1 MANACQPSAIRHLL
15 LAIGQMGVAM
25 RIAVDAMGGD
35 FAPQAIV
42 EGAVDAA
49 RAFGIEIVLVGQ
61 RAKVERE
68 LARHDPGDLRLEIA
82 DAPDAI
88 AFNEQPA
95 IAVKTRKGLS
105 MRVMSDLVL
114 EGRADA
120 CLTMGHTGAAFVAG
134 TLVFGRIEG
143 IARPAVGVWLLGLQ
157 PNTFII
163 DVGANVDCKPEYLLH
178 FALMGSVFMERV
190 RGVPNPRV
198 ALLAN
203 GAEDNKGN
211 ALVQAA
217 FPLLKASG
225 LNFIGNVEGYDI
237 PTAKANVIVTDAL
250 AGNVVLKYTES
261 LSEHLLNLADAE
273 LAARLSG
280 DSMEK
285 ARLVIRDLRL
295 RADYAETGAM
305 PLLGVNHLIFIGHGR
320 ANAKATKSAIG
331 EVIRAVDAKLVDAI
345 REGLKTIDKTPG

>member
-1 MANACQPSAIRHLL
+1 
-15 LAIGQMGVAM
+15 M

-49 RAFGIEIVLVGQ
+49 RAFDVEIILVGQ
-61 RAKVERE
+61 RAAVERE
-68 LARHDPGDLRLEIA
+68 LARYDARGLRLELV

-88 AFNEQPA
+88 AFDEPPA

-105 MRVMSDLVL
+105 TRVMCDLVL

-120 CLTMGHTGAAFVAG
+120 CLTMGHTGAALVAG
-134 TLVFGRIEG
+134 TLTFGRIEG

-157 PNTFII
+157 PNTFLI
-163 DVGANVDCKPEYLLH
+163 DIGANVDCKPEYLLQ
-178 FALMGSVFMERV
+178 FALMGSVFMERE
-190 RGVPNPRV
+190 RGIKNPRV

-217 FPLLKASG
+217 FPLIKASG

-237 PTAKANVIVTDAL
+237 PTGKANVIVTDAF
-250 AGNVVLKYTES
+250 AGNIVLKYTES
-261 LSEHLLNLADAE
+261 LSEHLLNLADAG
-273 LAARLSG
+273 LKDLPAPAL
-280 DSMEK
+280 EK
-285 ARLVIRDLRL
+285 ARGVIQELRR
-295 RADYAETGAM
+295 RADYAETGAV
-305 PLLGVNHLIFIGHGR
+305 PLLGVNHLILIGHGR
-320 ANAKATKSAIG
+320 ASAKATKSAIG
-331 EVIRAVDAKLVDAI
+331 EAVGAVNAKLVEAI
-345 REGLKTIDKTPG
+345 REGLKAINQRLN

>member
-1 MANACQPSAIRHLL
+1 
-15 LAIGQMGVAM
+15 M

-49 RAFGIEIVLVGQ
+49 REFDAEVILVGQ
-61 RAKVERE
+61 RAAVERE
-68 LARHDPGDLRLEIA
+68 LSKHQTRGAKIEVV

-95 IAVKTRKGLS
+95 LAVKTRKGLS
-105 MRVMSDLVL
+105 MRVMCDLVL
-114 EGRADA
+114 EKRADA
-120 CLTMGHTGAAFVAG
+120 CLTMGHTGAALVAG
-134 TLVFGRIEG
+134 PLMFGRIEG
-143 IARPAVGVWLLGLQ
+143 IARPAVGVWLFGLQ
-157 PNTFII
+157 PKTFLI
-163 DVGANVDCKPEYLLH
+163 DVGANVDCKPEYLVH
-178 FALMGSVFMERV
+178 FALMGSVFMERM
-190 RGVPNPRV
+190 RGIKNPRV

-211 ALVQAA
+211 ALVHDT

-237 PTAKANVIVTDAL
+237 PTGKANVIVTDAF
-250 AGNVVLKYTES
+250 AGNIALKYTES

-273 LAARLSG
+273 LAARLS
-280 DSMEK
+280 DDALAK
-285 ARLVIRDLRL
+285 ARLVIGDLRL
-295 RADYAETGAM
+295 RADYAETGAI

-320 ANAKATKSAIG
+320 ANAKATKNAIN
-331 EVIRAVDAKLVDAI
+331 EAMRAVDTKLIDAI
-345 REGLKTIDKTPG
+345 RAGLKMLGGGARE

>member
-1 MANACQPSAIRHLL
+1 
-15 LAIGQMGVAM
+15 M

-49 RAFGIEIVLVGQ
+49 RAFDIEIILVGQ
-61 RAKVERE
+61 RAAVERE
-68 LARHDPGDLRLEIA
+68 LAKHDARGLKLQVV

-88 AFNEQPA
+88 AFNEPPA
-95 IAVKTRKGLS
+95 LAVKTRKGLS
-105 MRVMSDLVL
+105 MRVMCDLVL
-114 EGRADA
+114 AGRADA
-120 CLTMGHTGAAFVAG
+120 CLTMGHTGAALVAG
-134 TLVFGRIEG
+134 LLTFGRIEG
-143 IARPAVGVWLLGLQ
+143 IARPAVGVWLFGLQ
-157 PNTFII
+157 PKTFLI

-190 RGVPNPRV
+190 RGIPNPRV

-237 PTAKANVIVTDAL
+237 PTGKANVIVTDAF

-273 LAARLSG
+273 LGARLSG
-280 DSMEK
+280 DVLAK
-285 ARLVIRDLRL
+285 AREVTADLRL
-295 RADYAETGAM
+295 RADYAETGAI
-305 PLLGVNHLIFIGHGR
+305 PLLGVNHLMLIGHGR

-331 EVIRAVDAKLVDAI
+331 EAMRAVDAKLVDAI
-345 REGLKTIDKTPG
+345 REGLKMIDKSSGSA

>member
-1 MANACQPSAIRHLL
+1 
-15 LAIGQMGVAM
+15 M

-42 EGAVDAA
+42 QGAVDAA
-49 RAFGIEIVLVGQ
+49 RAFDVEILLVGQ
-61 RAKVERE
+61 RAAVERE
-68 LARHDPGDLRLEIA
+68 LGKHATRGSAMRIEIV
-82 DAPDAI
+82 DAPEVI

-105 MRVMSDLVL
+105 MRVMCDLVL
-114 EGRADA
+114 AGNADA
-120 CLTMGHTGAAFVAG
+120 CLTMGHTGAVLVAG
-134 TLVFGRIEG
+134 TLMFGRIEG
-143 IARPAVGVWLLGLQ
+143 IARPAVGVWLFGLQ
-157 PNTFII
+157 PNTFLI
-163 DVGANVDCKPEYLLH
+163 DMGTNVDCKPEYLLH

-190 RGVPNPRV
+190 RGIANPRV

-217 FPLLKASG
+217 FPLLKKSG

-237 PTAKANVIVTDAL
+237 PTGKANVIVTDAY
-250 AGNVVLKYTES
+250 AGNIVLKYTES
-261 LSEHLLNLADAE
+261 LSEHLMNLVDDG
-273 LAARLSG
+273 LAAQFAG
-280 DSMEK
+280 DALEK
-285 ARLVIRDLRL
+285 AKSVTRALRL
-295 RADYAETGAM
+295 RADYAETGAV

-331 EVIRAVDAKLVDAI
+331 EAIRAVDAKLVEAI
-345 REGLKTIDKTPG
+345 REGLKTIDKSAS

>member
-1 MANACQPSAIRHLL
+1 
-15 LAIGQMGVAM
+15 M

-42 EGAVDAA
+42 QGAVDAA
-49 RAFGIEIVLVGQ
+49 RAFDVEILLVGQ
-61 RAKVERE
+61 RAAVERE
-68 LARHDPGDLRLEIA
+68 LAKHATRGAKIEIV

-95 IAVKTRKGLS
+95 LAVKTRKGLS
-105 MRVMSDLVL
+105 MRVMCDLVL
-114 EGRADA
+114 AGRADA
-120 CLTMGHTGAAFVAG
+120 CLTMGHTGAALVAG

-143 IARPAVGVWLLGLQ
+143 IARPAVGVWLFGLQ
-157 PNTFII
+157 PKTFLI

-178 FALMGSVFMERV
+178 FALMGSVFMERM

-211 ALVQAA
+211 SLVHDT

-237 PTAKANVIVTDAL
+237 PTGKANVIVTDAF

-261 LSEHLLNLADAE
+261 LSEHLMNLADAE

-280 DSMEK
+280 DALAK
-285 ARLVIRDLRL
+285 AREVTADLRL
-295 RADYAETGAM
+295 RADYAETGAI

-331 EVIRAVDAKLVDAI
+331 EVMRAVDAKLVDAI
-345 REGLKTIDKTPG
+345 REGLKVLGRGAGEQRSGGEERKGN

>member
-1 MANACQPSAIRHLL
+1 
-15 LAIGQMGVAM
+15 M

-42 EGAVDAA
+42 QGAVDAA
-49 RAFGIEIVLVGQ
+49 RAFDVEILLVGQ
-61 RAKVERE
+61 RAAVERE
-68 LARHDPGDLRLEIA
+68 LGKHATRGSAMRIEIV
-82 DAPDAI
+82 DAPEVI

-105 MRVMSDLVL
+105 MRVMCDLVL
-114 EGRADA
+114 AGNADA
-120 CLTMGHTGAAFVAG
+120 CLTMGHTGAALVAG
-134 TLVFGRIEG
+134 TLMFGRIEG
-143 IARPAVGVWLLGLQ
+143 IARPAVGVWLFGLQ
-157 PNTFII
+157 PNTFLI
-163 DVGANVDCKPEYLLH
+163 DMGTNVDCKPEYLLH

-190 RGVPNPRV
+190 RGIANPRV

-217 FPLLKASG
+217 FPLLKKSG

-237 PTAKANVIVTDAL
+237 PTGKANVIVTDAY
-250 AGNVVLKYTES
+250 AGNIVLKYTES
-261 LSEHLLNLADAE
+261 LSEHLMNLVDDG
-273 LAARLSG
+273 LAAQFAG
-280 DSMEK
+280 DALEK
-285 ARLVIRDLRL
+285 AKSVTRALRL
-295 RADYAETGAM
+295 RADYAETGAV

-331 EVIRAVDAKLVDAI
+331 EAIRAVDAKLVEAI
-345 REGLKTIDKTPG
+345 REGLKTIDKSAS

>member
-1 MANACQPSAIRHLL
+1 
-15 LAIGQMGVAM
+15 M

-42 EGAVDAA
+42 QGAVDAA
-49 RAFGIEIVLVGQ
+49 RAFDVEILLVGQ
-61 RAKVERE
+61 RAAVERE
-68 LARHDPGDLRLEIA
+68 LGKHATRGSAMRIEIV
-82 DAPDAI
+82 DAPEVI

-105 MRVMSDLVL
+105 MRVMCDLVL
-114 EGRADA
+114 AGNADA
-120 CLTMGHTGAAFVAG
+120 CLTMGHTGAALVAG
-134 TLVFGRIEG
+134 TLMFGRIEG
-143 IARPAVGVWLLGLQ
+143 IARPAVGVWLFGLQ
-157 PNTFII
+157 PNTFLI
-163 DVGANVDCKPEYLLH
+163 DMGTNVDCKPEYLLH

-190 RGVPNPRV
+190 RGIANPRV

-217 FPLLKASG
+217 FPLLKKSG

-237 PTAKANVIVTDAL
+237 PTGKANVIVTDAY
-250 AGNVVLKYTES
+250 AGNIVLKYTES
-261 LSEHLLNLADAE
+261 LSEHLMNLVDE
-273 LAARLSG
+273 GLAAQFAG
-280 DSMEK
+280 DALEK
-285 ARLVIRDLRL
+285 AKSITRALRL
-295 RADYAETGAM
+295 RADYAETGAV

-331 EVIRAVDAKLVDAI
+331 EAIRAVNAKLVEAI
-345 REGLKTIDKTPG
+345 REGLKTIDKSAS